1 MLVQRPINARALAV
15 KTGHHRSLNGPSRT
29 PGDIVTRRP
38 TEARPTFKTRPA
50 RLIPSTRLW
59 ISCSTRDG
67 VRDSTVPSVVDP
79 RVGAPGHANP
89 PSGAGTLLTHG
100 GTRQADVRSGVPSSA
115 TIRADHDHH
124 IWCRHADVAH
134 MLWCP
139 ANTSSILPPA
149 RMRTGARV
157 RIRVQ
162 TNAKHGQSRLI

>member
-1 MLVQRPINARALAV
+1 MLVQRPINARARAV

-29 PGDIVTRRP
+29 RGYHHPSADGGPPHVQTRL
-38 TEARPTFKTRPA
+38 A

-59 ISCSTRDG
+59 ICCSTRGG

-100 GTRQADVRSGVPSSA
+100 GARRADVRSGVPSSA

-124 IWCRHADVAH
+124 IWWRHADVAH

-139 ANTSSILPPA
+139 ANASSILPPA

-162 TNAKHGQSRLI
+162 TNAKHWQSRLI